1 MNNNI
6 PNASNF
12 IGTQTF
18 SNGEFESLLGCCVGI
33 YNEFIGNNLRCDGEE
48 EKIRDVFFDK
58 LNDDVY
64 RENHP
69 ILQYYHFEKEPQENT
84 GFLDIKVKTLN
95 PYGSTKA
102 YYCIEC
108 KKLGVD
114 NKGYTTGLNIEYVK
128 DGICRFVNDYYSS
141 YFGRNVMFGFLVNK
155 VCVQTEIIDSINSKL
170 NKDYINT
177 QGVTVNAKG
186 KTGLQYDDFAE
197 GYPYSF
203 VSTHTHVSGTELV
216 LYHLLFDFSNNI
228 I

>member
-1 MNNNI
+1 MNNI
-6 PNASNF
+6 SNASNF
-12 IGTQTF
+12 VGTQTF
-18 SNGEFESLLGCCVGI
+18 SNGEFESLLVCCVGI
-33 YNEFIGNNLRCDGEE
+33 YNEFISNNLRCDCKE

-64 RENHP
+64 REIHP
-69 ILQYYHFEKEPQENT
+69 TLQNYHFEKEPQENT

-95 PYGSTKA
+95 PYESTKA

-108 KKLGVD
+108 KKLGAD
-114 NKGYTTGLNIEYVK
+114 NKGYTTGLNIDYVK

-141 YFGRNVMFGFLVNK
+141 YFGCNVMFGFLVNK

-170 NKDYINT
+170 NSDYTNT
-177 QGVTVNAKG
+177 QGRKVNARG
-186 KTGLQYDDFAE
+186 KTGLHFVDFAE

-203 VSTHTHVSGTELV
+203 VSTHTRVSGTELV

>member
-128 DGICRFVNDYYSS
+128 DGICCFVNDYYSS

-177 QGVTVNAKG
+177 QGVTVNANG
-186 KTGLQYDDFAE
+186 KTGLQYVDFAE

-203 VSTHTHVSGTELV
+203 VSTHTHITGSELV
-216 LYHLLFDFSNNI
+216 LYHLMFDFSNNI

>member
-33 YNEFIGNNLRCDGEE
+33 YNEFIGNNLRCDGKE

-108 KKLGVD
+108 KKLGAD

-155 VCVQTEIIDSINSKL
+155 VCVQTEIIDKINSKL
-170 NKDYINT
+170 NRDYINT
-177 QGVTVNAKG
+177 QGVTVNANG
-186 KTGLQYDDFAE
+186 KTDLQYVDFAE
-197 GYPYSF
+197 GYPYSYI
-203 VSTHTHVSGTELV
+203 STHTHISGKELV
-216 LYHLLFDFSNNI
+216 LYHLMFDFSNNI